1 MKKII
6 NLLAII
12 VLTTIIVSCK
22 PSKEDAI
29 KYNDA
34 LVNEEVLVIQAESAF
49 SDAVVNNKQEEL
61 DKLYNAFS
69 KQVQS
74 SILTVNNIKPLGDDS
89 KFKDAT
95 LGLLSAYESVVK
107 QEYAEVLKIAKVPDE
122 EYTEEH
128 NNNMNDLS
136 KKIDEKL
143 DKEVQNFLNAQKEMT
158 SKYNITL
165 STSKNNITK

>member
-1 MKKII
+1 MKKFT
-6 NLLAII
+6 NFLAF
-12 VLTTIIVSCK
+12 TILITWMISCK

-34 LVNEEVLVIQAESAF
+34 LVNEEILVIEAESAF
-49 SDAVVNNKQEEL
+49 SDAVVNNKQDEL
-61 DKLYNAFS
+61 DKFYNAFS
-69 KQVQS
+69 KQIENS
-74 SILTVNNIKPLGDDS
+74 TAAVNEIKPLGGDS

-95 LGLLSAYESVVK
+95 LALLSAYSSVVK

-128 NNNMNDLS
+128 NNKMDELS

-143 DKEVQNFLNAQKEMT
+143 DKEVQNFLSAQKELT

-165 STSKNNITK
+165 SSPTKKP